1 MGNKGQGQVEVHP
14 RVGREGPDLE
24 NKYRCNLS
32 LRSALEG
39 CGSLTPRP
47 GRFISEKAQYPL
59 YWSLGGSQGRFGQ
72 VWKFSLHTEFR
83 SMDRSVRSL
92 SG

>member
-1 MGNKGQGQVEVHP
+1 MGNKVQGQVEVHP
-14 RVGREGPDLE
+14 RVGRGGPELE
-24 NKYRCNLS
+24 YKYSCNLS
-32 LRSALEG
+32 LRSALNV

-47 GRFISEKAQYPL
+47 GRFIPEKAQYPP

-83 SMDRSVRSL
+83 SMDHSVRSL